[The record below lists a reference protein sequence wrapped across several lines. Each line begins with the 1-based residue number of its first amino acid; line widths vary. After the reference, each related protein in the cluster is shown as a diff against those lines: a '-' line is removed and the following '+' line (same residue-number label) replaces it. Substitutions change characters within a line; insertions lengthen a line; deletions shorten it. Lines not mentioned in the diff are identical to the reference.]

1 MTAFRTKKPWE
12 AEKPARKSIF
22 SHGERAG
29 LMLCTVMFIYSVSAG
44 DVPLGFFAMSFILF
58 ICHKFLETLGEKN
71 PRIGFLAGVIQGLYI
86 AFFFGSILLI
96 FI

>member
-12 AEKPARKSIF
+12 EKEPKRKALIS
-22 SHGERAG
+22 SGERAG
-29 LMLCTVMFIYSVSAG
+29 LALCTVMFIYSVSEG

-58 ICHKFLETLGEKN
+58 IFHKILDQLGEHN
-71 PRIGFLAGVIQGLYI
+71 PRLHFLAGVLQGLYI
-86 AFFFGSILLI
+86 AFFVGSILLI

>member
-12 AEKPARKSIF
+12 ETAPKRKAIIS
-22 SHGERAG
+22 SGERAG
-29 LMLCTVMFIYSVSAG
+29 LALCTVMFIYSVSEG

-58 ICHKFLETLGEKN
+58 IFHKILEQLGEHN
-71 PRIGFLAGVIQGLYI
+71 HRLHFLAGVLQGLYI
-86 AFFFGSILLI
+86 AFFIGSILLI